1 MVSSQ
6 NFSVTP
12 LHHILQRLMRLCRP
26 LCLAIPLWAASTGL
40 VSAESWKVNLQ
51 DADIKAFINEVATI
65 TDQNFVLDPR
75 INGNVTVI
83 SNKALSRDEIYQL
96 FLSVM
101 QVNGIAAIDS
111 GTTIKLVPDNV
122 AKQSG
127 VAVDLQGNSVGE
139 ALATRVIYLTNTQAA
154 EVLGVIRPLMPQSA
168 HAAAVPGVNALVLSD
183 RADSLNQLTALIRDL
198 DSNVNDSLQVI
209 PLRHVDAE
217 RMMELISALVASA
230 GSGQAQGGNNQ
241 LKVIADTSS
250 DRLLVKG
257 SPEMIAKVQ
266 EMVNQLDTT
275 PTRRLSGLRV
285 FRLKYASAGHIA
297 EMLRG
302 LLASQ
307 SINSSGATSTLE
319 SASLNG
325 ASGTVSTLN
334 SGANASVGNGASNNT
349 SGNSGAAAL
358 STSSSGGTSTGIGG
372 RPFSIIA
379 DETQNAVIVNAAP
392 ELMFEIEDAVNQ
404 LDSRRAQV
412 LIQAA
417 IVEVSGDDATQLGV
431 QWALGN
437 ANSGYG
443 VVNFNN
449 VGASAVSLAAA
460 ALSGGAGISAA
471 AGSIAGALIG
481 IGDSKKDSQG
491 NTQFYGAILQALDS
505 STSANLLSMPSILTL
520 DNEKA
525 SILVGQNVPFVTGS
539 YTTGSDSST
548 NPFQTID
555 RQDIGINLNVIPH
568 IGDNGTVRLEV
579 SQEVSSVVPGSAG
592 NASGLITNK
601 SLINTTILADDQ
613 QTIALGGL
621 MRDNTTTRQ
630 QKVPGLGNMPLFGR
644 LFRSDN
650 DSNQKSN
657 LIIFLQPT
665 ILRDGGA
672 VASVTERKYNQ
683 MRVLQLVIDKNG
695 TIKQL
700 PLSGTEGWNG
710 NINADYELMPLNPL
724 VPKRDQTPK
733 TTSQGFTKVD
743 SPSSSGITTYPLK
756 R

>member
-1 MVSSQ
+1 MVSFH

-12 LHHILQRLMRLCRP
+12 LYHVLQRLMRLCRP
-26 LCLAIPLWAASTGL
+26 LCLAVPLWAASTGL
-40 VSAESWKVNLQ
+40 ASAESWKVNLQ

-127 VAVDLQGNSVGE
+127 VAVDLRGDSVGE

-183 RADSLNQLTALIRDL
+183 RADSLNQLTSLIRDL

-257 SPEMIAKVQ
+257 SPEMIAKVK

-297 EMLRG
+297 DMLRG
-302 LLASQ
+302 LLANQ
-307 SINSSGATSTLE
+307 SINSAGATSSLE
-319 SASLNG
+319 SASLNDSSSTG
-325 ASGTVSTLN
+325 ATLTN
-334 SGANASVGNGASNNT
+334 ESSANTTNNAPTSATSGAN
-349 SGNSGAAAL
+349 
-358 STSSSGGTSTGIGG
+358 SSSTGTGVGG

-449 VGASAVSLAAA
+449 VGASATALAAA
-460 ALSGGAGISAA
+460 ALGGGAASISAA

-481 IGDSKKDSQG
+481 IGDSSKDSQG

-539 YTTGSDSST
+539 FTTSGNDSS

-579 SQEVSSVVPGSAG
+579 SQEVSSVVPGSTG

-621 MRDNTTTRQ
+621 MRENSTTRQ
-630 QKVPGLGNMPLFGR
+630 QKVPGLGNVPVIGR

-650 DSNQKSN
+650 DTTQKSN

-665 ILRDGGA
+665 ILRDGRA
-672 VASVTERKYNQ
+672 VASVTERKFNQ

-710 NINADYELMPLNPL
+710 DVSADYELMPLNPL

-733 TTSQGFTKVD
+733 SQSQGFTKVD
-743 SPSSSGITTYPLK
+743 SPNNGMTTYPLN

>member
-1 MVSSQ
+1 MVSFY

-26 LCLAIPLWAASTGL
+26 LCLAVPLWAASTGL
-40 VSAESWKVNLQ
+40 ASAESWKVNLQ

-111 GTTIKLVPDNV
+111 GTTVKLVPDNV

-127 VAVDLQGNSVGE
+127 VAVDLRGDSVGE
-139 ALATRVIYLTNTQAA
+139 SLATRVIYLTNTQAA

-198 DSNVNDSLQVI
+198 DSNVNDSLRVI
-209 PLRHVDAE
+209 TLRHVDAE

-285 FRLKYASAGHIA
+285 FRLKYASANHIA

-302 LLASQ
+302 LLANQ
-307 SINSSGATSTLE
+307 SINSSGATSSLE
-319 SASLNG
+319 SASLDDAGNG
-325 ASGTVSTLN
+325 GSASTTETNGINAGSATSAISGSGS
-334 SGANASVGNGASNNT
+334 SGAN
-349 SGNSGAAAL
+349 
-358 STSSSGGTSTGIGG
+358 TGIGG

-460 ALSGGAGISAA
+460 ALSGGANISAA
-471 AGSIAGALIG
+471 AGSIAGALVG
-481 IGDSKKDSQG
+481 IGDSRKDSEG
-491 NTQFYGAILQALDS
+491 NTEFYGAILQALDS

-592 NASGLITNK
+592 NASGLVTNK

-630 QKVPGLGNMPLFGR
+630 QKVPGLGSVPVIGR

-650 DSNQKSN
+650 DSTQKSN

-672 VASVTERKYNQ
+672 VASVTERKFNQ

-710 NINADYELMPLNPL
+710 DVSADYELMPLNPL
-724 VPKRDQTPK
+724 VPKRDQTPNAAP
-733 TTSQGFTKVD
+733 QGFTKVD
-743 SPSSSGITTYPLK
+743 SPNDGITTYPLK

>member
-1 MVSSQ
+1 MTMASLHQ
-6 NFSVTP
+6 FTLTP
-12 LHHILQRLMRLCRP
+12 LRQSLQRLLHLCRP
-26 LCLAIPLWAASTGL
+26 LCLALPLWAAACGFAH
-40 VSAESWKVNLQ
+40 AESWKVNLQ

-83 SNKALSRDEIYQL
+83 SNRALSRDEIYQL

-101 QVNGIAAIDS
+101 QVNGIAAIES

-127 VAVDLQGNSVGE
+127 IEVDLRGDSVGE
-139 ALATRVIYLTNTQAA
+139 SLATRVIYLTNTQAA

-198 DSNVNDSLQVI
+198 DSNVNDSLRVI

-217 RMMELISALVASA
+217 RMMDLISSLVGSA
-230 GSGQAQGGNNQ
+230 GGASGAGSDQ

-297 EMLRG
+297 QMLRG
-302 LLASQ
+302 LLANQ
-307 SINSSGATSTLE
+307 SINSTGASSTLE
-319 SASLNG
+319 SASLTG
-325 ASGTVSTLN
+325 DSGTGATTATLN
-334 SGANASVGNGASNNT
+334 TTANDVSNT
-349 SGNSGAAAL
+349 SAPAA
-358 STSSSGGTSTGIGG
+358 TNGGGSTGPSG

-392 ELMFEIEDAVNQ
+392 ELMFEIEEAVAQ

-449 VGASAVSLAAA
+449 VGASAASLAAA
-460 ALSGGAGISAA
+460 ALTGGGANLSAA

-481 IGDSKKDSQG
+481 IGDSRKDSQG
-491 NTQFYGAILQALDS
+491 NTEFYGAILQALDS

-539 YTTGSDSST
+539 FTTSGNDSN

-579 SQEVSSVVPGSAG
+579 SQEVSSVVPGSTG

-630 QKVPGLGNMPLFGR
+630 QKVPGLGNVPVLGR

-650 DSNQKSN
+650 DSTQKSN

-672 VASVTERKYNQ
+672 VASVTERKFNQ

-700 PLSGTEGWNG
+700 PLSGTEGWDG
-710 NINADYELMPLNPL
+710 KVDSDYELMPLNPL

-733 TTSQGFTKVD
+733 SAPAPQGFTRVD
-743 SPSSSGITTYPLK
+743 APSTGVTTYPLNP
-756 R
+756 

>member
-1 MVSSQ
+1 MVSLHK
-6 NFSVTP
+6 FSVTT
-12 LHHILQRLMRLCRP
+12 LRLSLQRIMRVCRP
-26 LCLAIPLWAASTGL
+26 LYLALPLWAASCGL
-40 VSAESWKVNLQ
+40 ASAESWKVNLQ

-83 SNKALSRDEIYQL
+83 SNRALSRDEIYQL

-127 VAVDLQGNSVGE
+127 VAVDLRGNTVGE

-183 RADSLNQLTALIRDL
+183 RAESLNQLTALIRDL
-198 DSNVNDSLQVI
+198 DSNVNDSLRVI

-217 RMMELISALVASA
+217 RMMDLISALVSSA
-230 GSGQAQGGNNQ
+230 GGAQAQGSNQ
-241 LKVIADTSS
+241 LKVIADASS

-285 FRLKYASAGHIA
+285 FRLKYASANHIA

-302 LLASQ
+302 LLANQ
-307 SINSSGATSTLE
+307 SINSAGATSTLE
-319 SASLNG
+319 SASLTDASTAG
-325 ASGTVSTLN
+325 AALN
-334 SGANASVGNGASNNT
+334 SSATDALTSNNPIT
-349 SGNSGAAAL
+349 ASPA
-358 STSSSGGTSTGIGG
+358 SSGGAGVGIGG

-404 LDSRRAQV
+404 LDNRRAQV

-443 VVNFNN
+443 VVNFTN
-449 VGASAVSLAAA
+449 VGASAVTIAGA
-460 ALSGGAGISAA
+460 ALAGGGAGISAA
-471 AGSIAGALIG
+471 ASSIVGALIG
-481 IGDSKKDSQG
+481 IGDSSKDSNG
-491 NTQFYGAILQALDS
+491 NAQFYGAILQALDS

-539 YTTGSDSST
+539 FTTSGNNSN
-548 NPFQTID
+548 NPFQTIE

-579 SQEVSSVVPGSAG
+579 SQEVSSVVPGSIG
-592 NASGLITNK
+592 NSSGLITNK

-621 MRDNTTTRQ
+621 MRDNTTTNQ
-630 QKVPGLGNMPLFGR
+630 QKIPGLGNVPIIGR

-650 DSNQKSN
+650 DNTQKSN

-672 VASVTERKYNQ
+672 VASVTERKFNQ

-700 PLSGTEGWNG
+700 PLSGTEGWDG
-710 NINADYELMPLNPL
+710 NVSADYELMPLNPL
-724 VPKRDQTPK
+724 IPKRDQTSKPA
-733 TTSQGFTKVD
+733 TQGFTRVD
-743 SPSSSGITTYPLK
+743 TPNSGITTYPLN

>member
-1 MVSSQ
+1 MVSLQ

-127 VAVDLQGNSVGE
+127 VAVDLRGDSVGE
-139 ALATRVIYLTNTQAA
+139 TLATRVIYLTNTQAA

-183 RADSLNQLTALIRDL
+183 RADSLNQLTSLIRDL

-230 GSGQAQGGNNQ
+230 GSAQAQGGNNQ

-257 SPEMIAKVQ
+257 SPEMIAKVK

-319 SASLNG
+319 SASLNDA
-325 ASGTVSTLN
+325 ASTGSSLN
-334 SGANASVGNGASNNT
+334 SGGASAIANSATNNT
-349 SGNSGAAAL
+349 TGNTGAAL
-358 STSSSGGTSTGIGG
+358 SASSSGGAGTGIGG

-481 IGDSKKDSQG
+481 IGDSKKDSKG

-568 IGDNGTVRLEV
+568 IGENGTVRLEV

-630 QKVPGLGNMPLFGR
+630 QKVPGLGNVPLFGR

-650 DSNQKSN
+650 DTTQKSN

-710 NINADYELMPLNPL
+710 NVSADYELMPLNPL

-733 TTSQGFTKVD
+733 TSSQGFTKVD

>member
-1 MVSSQ
+1 MTSLRLS
-6 NFSVTP
+6 
-12 LHHILQRLMRLCRP
+12 IQRLLRLCRP
-26 LCLAIPLWAASTGL
+26 LYLALPLWAASCGL
-40 VSAESWKVNLQ
+40 ASAESWKVNLQ

-83 SNKALSRDEIYQL
+83 SNRALSRDEIYQL

-111 GTTIKLVPDNV
+111 GTTVKLVPDNV

-127 VAVDLQGNSVGE
+127 VAVDLRGDSVGE
-139 ALATRVIYLTNTQAA
+139 SLATRVIYLTNTQAA
-154 EVLGVIRPLMPQSA
+154 EILGVIRPLMPQSA

-209 PLRHVDAE
+209 PLRHVDSE
-217 RMMELISALVASA
+217 RMMDLISALVST
-230 GSGQAQGGNNQ
+230 GGGQAAGGDQ
-241 LKVIADTSS
+241 LKVIADSAS

-275 PTRRLSGLRV
+275 PSRRLSGLRV
-285 FRLKYASAGHIA
+285 FRLKYASAAHIA
-297 EMLRG
+297 DMLRG
-302 LLASQ
+302 LLANQ
-307 SINSSGATSTLE
+307 SLNSSGATSTLE
-319 SASLNG
+319 SASLTGASSTGATLNG
-325 ASGTVSTLN
+325 AANELINTAANNASTPSTTSGTTG
-334 SGANASVGNGASNNT
+334 GAND
-349 SGNSGAAAL
+349 
-358 STSSSGGTSTGIGG
+358 STTG

-392 ELMFEIEDAVNQ
+392 ELMFEIEEAVNQ
-404 LDSRRAQV
+404 LDNRRAQV

-437 ANSGYG
+437 ANSGLG

-449 VGASAVSLAAA
+449 VGASATSLAAA
-460 ALSGGAGISAA
+460 ALAGGGAAGAAGLSAA
-471 AGSIAGALIG
+471 ANSIVGALIG
-481 IGDSKKDSQG
+481 IGDSRKDSQG
-491 NTQFYGAILQALDS
+491 NTEFYGAILQALDS

-539 YTTGSDSST
+539 FTTSGNDSN
-548 NPFQTID
+548 NPFQTIE

-568 IGDNGTVRLEV
+568 IGENGTVRLEV
-579 SQEVSSVVPGSAG
+579 SQEVSSVVPGSVG
-592 NASGLITNK
+592 NSSGIITNK

-621 MRDNTTTRQ
+621 MRDNSTTRQ
-630 QKVPGLGNMPLFGR
+630 QKVPGLGNVPVIGR

-650 DSNQKSN
+650 DSTQKSN

-672 VASVTERKYNQ
+672 VASVTERKFNQ

-700 PLSGTEGWNG
+700 PLSGTKGWNG
-710 NINADYELMPLNPL
+710 DVSKDFELMPLNPL
-724 VPKRDQTPK
+724 IPKRDQTPK
-733 TTSQGFTKVD
+733 QVTPPSGFTRVD
-743 SPSSSGITTYPLK
+743 SPNAGITTYPISQ
-756 R
+756 

>member
-1 MVSSQ
+1 M
-6 NFSVTP
+6 TP
-12 LHHILQRLMRLCRP
+12 LRLSIHHLLRFCRP
-26 LCLAIPLWAASTGL
+26 LYLALPLWAASCGL
-40 VSAESWKVNLQ
+40 ASAESWKVNLQ

-83 SNKALSRDEIYQL
+83 SNRALSRDEIYQL

-111 GTTIKLVPDNV
+111 GTTTKLVPDNV

-127 VAVDLQGNSVGE
+127 VAVDLRGASVGE
-139 ALATRVIYLTNTQAA
+139 SLATRVIYLTNTQAA
-154 EVLGVIRPLMPQSA
+154 EILGVIRPLMPQSA
-168 HAAAVPGVNALVLSD
+168 HAAAVPSVNALVLSD
-183 RADSLNQLTALIRDL
+183 RADSLNQLTELIRDL
-198 DSNVNDSLQVI
+198 DNNTNDTLRVI
-209 PLRHVDAE
+209 PLRHVDSE
-217 RMMELISALVASA
+217 RMMDLISTLVSRGGGQTA
-230 GSGQAQGGNNQ
+230 GGDQ
-241 LKVIADTSS
+241 LKVIADAAS

-266 EMVNQLDTT
+266 EMVNQLDTV

-285 FRLKYASAGHIA
+285 FRLKYASATHIA

-302 LLASQ
+302 LLANQ
-307 SINSSGATSTLE
+307 SINSSGAKSTLE
-319 SASLNG
+319 SASLTDASSTG
-325 ASGTVSTLN
+325 AAIN
-334 SGANASVGNGASNNT
+334 SNAGEL
-349 SGNSGAAAL
+349 SGNSATTTSATNSAGSAV
-358 STSSSGGTSTGIGG
+358 STTG

-392 ELMFEIEDAVNQ
+392 ELMFEIEEAVNQ
-404 LDSRRAQV
+404 LDNRRAQV

-437 ANSGYG
+437 ANSGLG

-449 VGASAVSLAAA
+449 VGASATSLAAA
-460 ALSGGAGISAA
+460 ALAGGSTVGLSAA
-471 AGSIAGALIG
+471 ANSIVGALIG
-481 IGDSKKDSQG
+481 IGDSRKDSQG
-491 NTQFYGAILQALDS
+491 NTEFYGAILQALDS

-539 YTTGSDSST
+539 FTTSGNDSN
-548 NPFQTID
+548 NPFQTIE

-568 IGDNGTVRLEV
+568 IGENGTVRLEV
-579 SQEVSSVVPGSAG
+579 SQEVSSLVPGSVG
-592 NASGLITNK
+592 NSSGIITNK

-621 MRDNTTTRQ
+621 MRDNSTTTQ
-630 QKVPGLGNMPLFGR
+630 QKVPGLGNVPVIGR

-650 DSNQKSN
+650 DSTQKSN

-672 VASVTERKYNQ
+672 VASVTERKFNQ

-700 PLSGTEGWNG
+700 PLSGAEGWDG
-710 NINADYELMPLNPL
+710 DVSQDYELMPLNPL
-724 VPKRDQTPK
+724 IPKRDQTPRAL
-733 TTSQGFTKVD
+733 TSPQGFTRVD
-743 SPSSSGITTYPLK
+743 APNAGMTTYPLN

>member
-1 MVSSQ
+1 MVSFH

-12 LHHILQRLMRLCRP
+12 LYHVLQRLMRLCRP

-40 VSAESWKVNLQ
+40 ASAESWKVNLQ

-127 VAVDLQGNSVGE
+127 VAVDLRGDSVGE

-183 RADSLNQLTALIRDL
+183 RADSLNQLTSLIRDL

-257 SPEMIAKVQ
+257 SPEMIAKVK

-297 EMLRG
+297 DMLRG
-302 LLASQ
+302 LLANQ
-307 SINSSGATSTLE
+307 SINSAGATSSLE
-319 SASLNG
+319 SASLNDSSSTG
-325 ASGTVSTLN
+325 ATLTNESSTN
-334 SGANASVGNGASNNT
+334 TTNNATTSATSGAN
-349 SGNSGAAAL
+349 
-358 STSSSGGTSTGIGG
+358 SSSTGTGVGG

-449 VGASAVSLAAA
+449 VGASATALAAA
-460 ALSGGAGISAA
+460 ALGGGAASISAA

-481 IGDSKKDSQG
+481 IGDSSKDSQG

-539 YTTGSDSST
+539 FTTSGNDSS

-579 SQEVSSVVPGSAG
+579 SQEVSSVVPGSTG

-621 MRDNTTTRQ
+621 MRENSTTRQ
-630 QKVPGLGNMPLFGR
+630 QKVPGLGNVPVIGR

-650 DSNQKSN
+650 DTTQKSN

-665 ILRDGGA
+665 ILRDGRA
-672 VASVTERKYNQ
+672 VASVTERKFNQ

-710 NINADYELMPLNPL
+710 DVSADYELMPLNPL

-733 TTSQGFTKVD
+733 SQSQGFTKVD
-743 SPSSSGITTYPLK
+743 SPNNGMTTYPLN

>member
-1 MVSSQ
+1 MVSSR

-12 LHHILQRLMRLCRP
+12 LHHVLQRLMRLCRP
-26 LCLAIPLWAASTGL
+26 LCIAVPLWAAGTGL
-40 VSAESWKVNLQ
+40 ASAESWKVNLQ

-101 QVNGIAAIDS
+101 QVNGVAAIDS

-127 VAVDLQGNSVGE
+127 VAVDLRGNSVGE
-139 ALATRVIYLTNTQAA
+139 TLATRVIYLTNTQAA

-198 DSNVNDSLQVI
+198 DSNVNDSLHVI

-217 RMMELISALVASA
+217 RMMDLISSLVMTT
-230 GSGQAQGGNNQ
+230 GGGQAQGSSNQ
-241 LKVIADTSS
+241 LKVIADASS

-275 PTRRLSGLRV
+275 PSRRLSGLRV
-285 FRLKYASAGHIA
+285 FRLKYASASHIA

-302 LLASQ
+302 LLANQ
-307 SINSSGATSTLE
+307 SINSAGAASSLE
-319 SASLNG
+319 SASLNDTPSTG
-325 ASGTVSTLN
+325 AALTGET
-334 SGANASVGNGASNNT
+334 GGINT
-349 SGNSGAAAL
+349 SAANSIAA
-358 STSSSGGTSTGIGG
+358 SPSSSGGSGSDVGG

-404 LDSRRAQV
+404 LDNRRAQV

-449 VGASAVSLAAA
+449 VGASAASLAAA
-460 ALSGGAGISAA
+460 ALSGGGSAGISAA

-481 IGDSKKDSQG
+481 IGDSSKDSRG

-539 YTTGSDSST
+539 FTTSGNNSN

-579 SQEVSSVVPGSAG
+579 SQEVSSVVPGSTG

-630 QKVPGLGNMPLFGR
+630 QKVPGLGNVPVIGR

-650 DSNQKSN
+650 DSTQKSN

-672 VASVTERKYNQ
+672 VASVTERKFNQ

-710 NINADYELMPLNPL
+710 DVSADYELMPLNPL
-724 VPKRDQTPK
+724 VPKRDQTPRAAP
-733 TTSQGFTKVD
+733 QGFTKVD
-743 SPSSSGITTYPLK
+743 APSTGITTYPLN

>member
-1 MVSSQ
+1 MNMVSSR

-12 LHHILQRLMRLCRP
+12 LHHVLQRLMRLCRP
-26 LCLAIPLWAASTGL
+26 LCIAVPLWAAGTGL
-40 VSAESWKVNLQ
+40 ASAESWKVNLQ

-101 QVNGIAAIDS
+101 QVNGVAAIDS

-127 VAVDLQGNSVGE
+127 VAVDLRGNSVGE
-139 ALATRVIYLTNTQAA
+139 TLATRVIYLTNTQAA

-198 DSNVNDSLQVI
+198 DSDVNDSLHVI

-217 RMMELISALVASA
+217 RMMDLISSLVMTT
-230 GSGQAQGGNNQ
+230 GGGQAQGSSNQ
-241 LKVIADTSS
+241 LKVIADASS

-275 PTRRLSGLRV
+275 PSRRLSGLRV
-285 FRLKYASAGHIA
+285 FRLKYASASHIA

-302 LLASQ
+302 LLANQ
-307 SINSSGATSTLE
+307 SINSAGVASSLE
-319 SASLNG
+319 SASLNDTPSTG
-325 ASGTVSTLN
+325 AALTGET
-334 SGANASVGNGASNNT
+334 GGINT
-349 SGNSGAAAL
+349 SAASSIAA
-358 STSSSGGTSTGIGG
+358 SPSSSGGSGSDVGG

-404 LDSRRAQV
+404 LDNRRAQV

-449 VGASAVSLAAA
+449 VGASAASLAAA
-460 ALSGGAGISAA
+460 ALSGGGSASISAA

-481 IGDSKKDSQG
+481 IGDSSKDSRG

-539 YTTGSDSST
+539 FTTSGNNSN

-579 SQEVSSVVPGSAG
+579 SQEVSSVVPGSTG

-630 QKVPGLGNMPLFGR
+630 QKVPGLGNVPVIGR

-650 DSNQKSN
+650 DSTQKSN

-672 VASVTERKYNQ
+672 VASVTERKFNQ

-710 NINADYELMPLNPL
+710 DVSADYELMPLNPL
-724 VPKRDQTPK
+724 VPKRDQTPRAAP
-733 TTSQGFTKVD
+733 QGFTKVD
-743 SPSSSGITTYPLK
+743 APSTGITTYPLN

>member
-1 MVSSQ
+1 MVSSHK
-6 NFSVTP
+6 FSVTP
-12 LHHILQRLMRLCRP
+12 LQRLMRMCRP

-40 VSAESWKVNLQ
+40 ASAESWKVNLQ

-65 TDQNFVLDPR
+65 TNQNFVLDPR

-111 GTTIKLVPDNV
+111 GTTVKLVPDNV

-127 VAVDLQGNSVGE
+127 VAVDLRGDSVGE
-139 ALATRVIYLTNTQAA
+139 SLATRVIYLTNTQAA

-198 DSNVNDSLQVI
+198 DSNVNDSLRVI
-209 PLRHVDAE
+209 PLRHVDSE
-217 RMMELISALVASA
+217 RMMELISALVSSA
-230 GSGQAQGGNNQ
+230 GSGQAQGGSNQ
-241 LKVIADTSS
+241 LKVIADSAS

-275 PTRRLSGLRV
+275 PSRRLSGLRV
-285 FRLKYASAGHIA
+285 FRLKYASASHIA

-302 LLASQ
+302 LLANQ
-307 SINSSGATSTLE
+307 SINSAGATSTLE
-319 SASLNG
+319 SASLNEASSAG
-325 ASGTVSTLN
+325 AGLSSAANDSSTNSTAASTL
-334 SGANASVGNGASNNT
+334 SSAGAGAGSASAN
-349 SGNSGAAAL
+349 
-358 STSSSGGTSTGIGG
+358 G

-379 DETQNAVIVNAAP
+379 DETQNAVIVNADP

-449 VGASAVSLAAA
+449 VGASATSLAAA
-460 ALSGGAGISAA
+460 ALAGGSSISAA
-471 AGSIAGALIG
+471 AGSIAGALVG
-481 IGDSKKDSQG
+481 IGDSSKDSQG

-505 STSANLLSMPSILTL
+505 TTSANLLSMPSILTL

-539 YTTGSDSST
+539 YTTSGNSST

-579 SQEVSSVVPGSAG
+579 SQEVSSVVPGSTG

-630 QKVPGLGNMPLFGR
+630 QKVPGLGNVPVIGR

-650 DSNQKSN
+650 DSTQKSN

-710 NINADYELMPLNPL
+710 DVSADYELMPLNPL
-724 VPKRDQTPK
+724 VPKRDQTP
-733 TTSQGFTKVD
+733 TAAPQGFTKVD
-743 SPSSSGITTYPLK
+743 SPSSGITTYPLK

>member
-1 MVSSQ
+1 MNMVSSR

-12 LHHILQRLMRLCRP
+12 LHHVLQRLMRLCRP
-26 LCLAIPLWAASTGL
+26 LCIAVPLWAAGTGL
-40 VSAESWKVNLQ
+40 ASAESWKVNLQ

-101 QVNGIAAIDS
+101 QVNGVAAIDS

-127 VAVDLQGNSVGE
+127 VAVDLRGNSVGE
-139 ALATRVIYLTNTQAA
+139 TLATRVIYLTNTQAA

-198 DSNVNDSLQVI
+198 DSNVNDSLHVI

-217 RMMELISALVASA
+217 RMMDLISSLVMTT
-230 GSGQAQGGNNQ
+230 GGGQAQGSSNQ
-241 LKVIADTSS
+241 LKVIADASS

-275 PTRRLSGLRV
+275 PSRRLSGLRV
-285 FRLKYASAGHIA
+285 FRLKYASASHIA

-302 LLASQ
+302 LLANQ
-307 SINSSGATSTLE
+307 SINSAGATSSLE
-319 SASLNG
+319 SASLNDTPSTG
-325 ASGTVSTLN
+325 AALTGET
-334 SGANASVGNGASNNT
+334 GGINT
-349 SGNSGAAAL
+349 SAASSIAA
-358 STSSSGGTSTGIGG
+358 SPSSSGGSGSDVGG

-404 LDSRRAQV
+404 LDNRRAQV

-449 VGASAVSLAAA
+449 VGASAASLAAA
-460 ALSGGAGISAA
+460 ALSGGGAASISAA

-481 IGDSKKDSQG
+481 IGDSSKDSRG

-539 YTTGSDSST
+539 
-548 NPFQTID
+548 F
-555 RQDIGINLNVIPH
+555 
-568 IGDNGTVRLEV
+568 
-579 SQEVSSVVPGSAG
+579 
-592 NASGLITNK
+592 
-601 SLINTTILADDQ
+601 
-613 QTIALGGL
+613 
-621 MRDNTTTRQ
+621 
-630 QKVPGLGNMPLFGR
+630 
-644 LFRSDN
+644 
-650 DSNQKSN
+650 
-657 LIIFLQPT
+657 
-665 ILRDGGA
+665 
-672 VASVTERKYNQ
+672 
-683 MRVLQLVIDKNG
+683 
-695 TIKQL
+695 
-700 PLSGTEGWNG
+700 
-710 NINADYELMPLNPL
+710 
-724 VPKRDQTPK
+724 
-733 TTSQGFTKVD
+733 TTSGNN
-743 SPSSSGITTYPLK
+743 SNNPSRPSIAKTLVLI
-756 R
+756 

>member
-1 MVSSQ
+1 
-6 NFSVTP
+6 
-12 LHHILQRLMRLCRP
+12 
-26 LCLAIPLWAASTGL
+26 
-40 VSAESWKVNLQ
+40 KVNLQ

-101 QVNGIAAIDS
+101 QVNGVAAIDS

-127 VAVDLQGNSVGE
+127 VAVDLRGNSVGE
-139 ALATRVIYLTNTQAA
+139 TLATRVIYLTNTQAA

-198 DSNVNDSLQVI
+198 DSNVNDSLHVI

-217 RMMELISALVASA
+217 RMMDLISSLVMTT
-230 GSGQAQGGNNQ
+230 GGGQAQGSSNQ
-241 LKVIADTSS
+241 LKVIADASS

-275 PTRRLSGLRV
+275 PSRRLSGLRV
-285 FRLKYASAGHIA
+285 FRLKYASASHIA

-302 LLASQ
+302 LLANQ
-307 SINSSGATSTLE
+307 SINSAGATSSLE
-319 SASLNG
+319 SASLNDTPSTG
-325 ASGTVSTLN
+325 AALTGET
-334 SGANASVGNGASNNT
+334 GGINT
-349 SGNSGAAAL
+349 SAASSIAA
-358 STSSSGGTSTGIGG
+358 SPSSSGGSGSDVGG

-404 LDSRRAQV
+404 LDNRRAQV

-449 VGASAVSLAAA
+449 VGASAASLAAA
-460 ALSGGAGISAA
+460 ALSGGGSASISAA

-481 IGDSKKDSQG
+481 IGDSSKDSRG

-539 YTTGSDSST
+539 FTTSGNNSN

-579 SQEVSSVVPGSAG
+579 SQEVSSVVPGSTG

-630 QKVPGLGNMPLFGR
+630 QKVPGLGNVPVIGR

-650 DSNQKSN
+650 DSTQKSN

-672 VASVTERKYNQ
+672 VASVTERKFNQ

-710 NINADYELMPLNPL
+710 DVSADYELMPLNPL
-724 VPKRDQTPK
+724 VPKRDQTPRAAP
-733 TTSQGFTKVD
+733 QGFTKVD
-743 SPSSSGITTYPLK
+743 APSTGITTYPLN

>member
-1 MVSSQ
+1 MVSFY

-26 LCLAIPLWAASTGL
+26 FCLAVPLWAASTGL
-40 VSAESWKVNLQ
+40 ASAESWKVNLQ

-111 GTTIKLVPDNV
+111 GTTVKLVPDNV

-127 VAVDLQGNSVGE
+127 VAVDLRGDSVGE
-139 ALATRVIYLTNTQAA
+139 SLATRVIYLTNTQAA

-198 DSNVNDSLQVI
+198 DSNVNDSLRVI
-209 PLRHVDAE
+209 TLRHVDAE

-285 FRLKYASAGHIA
+285 FRLKYASANHIA

-302 LLASQ
+302 LLANQ
-307 SINSSGATSTLE
+307 SINSSGATSSLE
-319 SASLNG
+319 SASLDDAGNG
-325 ASGTVSTLN
+325 GSASTTETNGINAGSATSAISGSGS
-334 SGANASVGNGASNNT
+334 SGAN
-349 SGNSGAAAL
+349 
-358 STSSSGGTSTGIGG
+358 TGIGG

-460 ALSGGAGISAA
+460 ALSGGANISAA
-471 AGSIAGALIG
+471 AGSIAGALVG
-481 IGDSKKDSQG
+481 IGDSRKDSEG
-491 NTQFYGAILQALDS
+491 NTEFYGAILQALDS

-592 NASGLITNK
+592 NASGLVTNK

-630 QKVPGLGNMPLFGR
+630 QKVPGLGSVPVIGR

-650 DSNQKSN
+650 DSTQKSN

-672 VASVTERKYNQ
+672 VASVTERKFNQ

-710 NINADYELMPLNPL
+710 DVSADYELMPLNPL
-724 VPKRDQTPK
+724 VPKRDQTPNAAP
-733 TTSQGFTKVD
+733 QGFTKVD
-743 SPSSSGITTYPLK
+743 SPNDGITTYPLK

>member
-1 MVSSQ
+1 MVSVHK
-6 NFSVTP
+6 FSTTP
-12 LHHILQRLMRLCRP
+12 LQRLMRLCRP
-26 LCLAIPLWAASTGL
+26 LCLAVPLWAASMGL
-40 VSAESWKVNLQ
+40 ASAESWKVNLQ

-101 QVNGIAAIDS
+101 QVNGIAAIES

-127 VAVDLQGNSVGE
+127 VAVDLRGNSVGE
-139 ALATRVIYLTNTQAA
+139 SLATRVIYLTNTQAA

-285 FRLKYASAGHIA
+285 FRLKYASASHIA
-297 EMLRG
+297 DMLRG
-302 LLASQ
+302 LLANQ
-307 SINSSGATSTLE
+307 SINSAGATSTLE
-319 SASLNG
+319 SASLNDASSTG
-325 ASGTVSTLN
+325 AAINSAASESIGNSST
-334 SGANASVGNGASNNT
+334 SVVPASNT
-349 SGNSGAAAL
+349 GGA
-358 STSSSGGTSTGIGG
+358 GRGVGG

-449 VGASAVSLAAA
+449 VGASATTLAAA
-460 ALSGGAGISAA
+460 VLAGTSTAGISAA
-471 AGSIAGALIG
+471 ASSIAGALIG
-481 IGDSKKDSQG
+481 IGDSRKDSQG
-491 NTQFYGAILQALDS
+491 NTEFYGAILQALDS

-539 YTTGSDSST
+539 FTTSGNDSS

-579 SQEVSSVVPGSAG
+579 SQEVSSVVPGSTG

-621 MRDNTTTRQ
+621 MRDNSTTSQ
-630 QKVPGLGNMPLFGR
+630 QKVPGLGNMPFIGR

-650 DSNQKSN
+650 DNTQKSN

-672 VASVTERKYNQ
+672 VASVTERKFNQ

-700 PLSGTEGWNG
+700 PLSGTEGWDG
-710 NINADYELMPLNPL
+710 NVDADYELMPLNPL
-724 VPKRDQTPK
+724 IPKRDQTAK
-733 TTSQGFTKVD
+733 STSQGFTKVD
-743 SPSSSGITTYPLK
+743 SPNSGITTYPLN

>member
-1 MVSSQ
+1 MVSLQ

-65 TDQNFVLDPR
+65 TNQNFVLDPR

-127 VAVDLQGNSVGE
+127 VAVDLRGDSVGE
-139 ALATRVIYLTNTQAA
+139 TLATRVIYLTNTQAA

-183 RADSLNQLTALIRDL
+183 RADSLNQLTSLIRDL

-230 GSGQAQGGNNQ
+230 GSAQAQGGNNQ

-257 SPEMIAKVQ
+257 SPEMIAKVK

-319 SASLNG
+319 SASLNDA
-325 ASGTVSTLN
+325 ASTGSSLN
-334 SGANASVGNGASNNT
+334 SGGANAIANSATNNT
-349 SGNSGAAAL
+349 TGNTGAAL
-358 STSSSGGTSTGIGG
+358 SASSSGGAGTGIGG

-481 IGDSKKDSQG
+481 IGDSKKDSKG

-568 IGDNGTVRLEV
+568 IGENGTVRLEV

-630 QKVPGLGNMPLFGR
+630 QKVPGLGNVPLFGR

-650 DSNQKSN
+650 DTTQKSN

-710 NINADYELMPLNPL
+710 NVSADYELMPLNPL

-733 TTSQGFTKVD
+733 TSSQGFTKVD

>member
-1 MVSSQ
+1 MNMVSSR

-12 LHHILQRLMRLCRP
+12 LHHVLQRLMRLCRP
-26 LCLAIPLWAASTGL
+26 LCIAVPLWAAGTGL
-40 VSAESWKVNLQ
+40 ASAESWKVNLQ

-101 QVNGIAAIDS
+101 QVNGVAAIDS

-127 VAVDLQGNSVGE
+127 VAVDLRGNSVGE
-139 ALATRVIYLTNTQAA
+139 TLATRVIYLTNTQAA

-198 DSNVNDSLQVI
+198 DSNVNDSLHVI

-217 RMMELISALVASA
+217 RMMDLISSLVMTT
-230 GSGQAQGGNNQ
+230 GGGQAQGSSNQ
-241 LKVIADTSS
+241 LKVIADASS

-275 PTRRLSGLRV
+275 PSRRLSGLRV
-285 FRLKYASAGHIA
+285 FRLKYASASHIA

-302 LLASQ
+302 LLANQ
-307 SINSSGATSTLE
+307 SINSAGAASSLE
-319 SASLNG
+319 SASLNDTP
-325 ASGTVSTLN
+325 STVAALT
-334 SGANASVGNGASNNT
+334 GETGGINT
-349 SGNSGAAAL
+349 SAASSIAA
-358 STSSSGGTSTGIGG
+358 SPSSSGGSGSDVGG

-404 LDSRRAQV
+404 LDNRRAQV

-449 VGASAVSLAAA
+449 VGASAASLAAA
-460 ALSGGAGISAA
+460 ALSGGGAASISAA

-481 IGDSKKDSQG
+481 IGDSSKDSRG

-539 YTTGSDSST
+539 FTTSGNNSN

-579 SQEVSSVVPGSAG
+579 SQEVSSVVPGSTG

-630 QKVPGLGNMPLFGR
+630 QKVPGLGNVPVIGR

-650 DSNQKSN
+650 DSTQKSN

-672 VASVTERKYNQ
+672 VASVTERKFNQ

-710 NINADYELMPLNPL
+710 DVSADYELMPLNPL
-724 VPKRDQTPK
+724 VPKRDQTPRAAP
-733 TTSQGFTKVD
+733 QGFTKVD
-743 SPSSSGITTYPLK
+743 APSTGITTYPLN

>member
-1 MVSSQ
+1 MVSFY
-6 NFSVTP
+6 NFSVAP

-26 LCLAIPLWAASTGL
+26 LCLAVPLWAASTGL

-65 TDQNFVLDPR
+65 TNQNFVLDPR

-83 SNKALSRDEIYQL
+83 SNKPLSRDEIYQL

-122 AKQSG
+122 AKQTG
-127 VAVDLQGNSVGE
+127 VAVDLRGESVGE

-154 EVLGVIRPLMPQSA
+154 EVLGVIRPLMPPSA

-198 DSNVNDSLQVI
+198 DSNVNDGLQVI

-230 GSGQAQGGNNQ
+230 GSGQAQGANNQ
-241 LKVIADTSS
+241 LKVIADTAS

-319 SASLNG
+319 SASLNDAATTGSTLNTG
-325 ASGTVSTLN
+325 ASGSIGN
-334 SGANASVGNGASNNT
+334 NGAS
-349 SGNSGAAAL
+349 
-358 STSSSGGTSTGIGG
+358 SSGTAVSSNNSAGGSGVGIGG

-449 VGASAVSLAAA
+449 VGASATSLAAA
-460 ALSGGAGISAA
+460 ALSGAAGGGAISAA
-471 AGSIAGALIG
+471 ASSIVGALVG
-481 IGDSKKDSQG
+481 IGSSSKDSKG
-491 NTQFYGAILQALDS
+491 NAQFYGAILQALDS

-568 IGDNGTVRLEV
+568 IGENGTVRLEV
-579 SQEVSSVVPGSAG
+579 SQEVSSVVPGSTG

-621 MRDNTTTRQ
+621 MRDNSTTRQ
-630 QKVPGLGNMPLFGR
+630 QKVPGLGNVPFIGR

-650 DSNQKSN
+650 DNSQKSN

-710 NINADYELMPLNPL
+710 NVSADYELMPLNPL
-724 VPKRDQTPK
+724 IPKRDQKPK
-733 TTSQGFTKVD
+733 STSQGFTKVD
-743 SPSSSGITTYPLK
+743 SPSSGITTYPLN

>member
-1 MVSSQ
+1 MTMVSLHK
-6 NFSVTP
+6 FSVTP
-12 LHHILQRLMRLCRP
+12 LRHSLRLLMRVCRP
-26 LCLAIPLWAASTGL
+26 LCLALPLWVASVGFA
-40 VSAESWKVNLQ
+40 SAESWKVNLQ

-75 INGNVTVI
+75 ISGNVTVI

-127 VAVDLQGNSVGE
+127 VAVDLRGESVGE

-154 EVLGVIRPLMPQSA
+154 EVLGVIRPLMPPSA
-168 HAAAVPGVNALVLSD
+168 HAAAMPGVNALVLSD

-198 DSNVNDSLQVI
+198 DSNVNDSLRVI

-217 RMMELISALVASA
+217 RMMDLISALVASA
-230 GSGQAQGGNNQ
+230 GGAQASGNNQ
-241 LKVIADTSS
+241 LKVIADASS

-266 EMVNQLDTT
+266 EMVNQLDTM

-297 EMLRG
+297 QMLRG
-302 LLASQ
+302 LLANQ
-307 SINSSGATSTLE
+307 SINSTGANSTLE
-319 SASLNG
+319 SASLTDASSTGATLDNDASDAG
-325 ASGTVSTLN
+325 GGNSVIAPASG
-334 SGANASVGNGASNNT
+334 SGSA
-349 SGNSGAAAL
+349 
-358 STSSSGGTSTGIGG
+358 STGVGG

-379 DETQNAVIVNAAP
+379 DETQNAVIVNASP
-392 ELMFEIEDAVNQ
+392 ELMFEIEEAVNQ
-404 LDSRRAQV
+404 LDNRRAQV

-417 IVEVSGDDATQLGV
+417 IVEISGDDATQLGV

-449 VGASAVSLAAA
+449 VGASAASLAAA
-460 ALSGGAGISAA
+460 ALGGGVGISAA
-471 AGSIAGALIG
+471 ASSIAGALVG
-481 IGDSKKDSQG
+481 IGDSRKDSNG
-491 NTQFYGAILQALDS
+491 NTEFYGAILQALDS

-539 YTTGSDSST
+539 FTTSGNSST

-579 SQEVSSVVPGSAG
+579 SQEVSSVVPSSIG

-621 MRDNTTTRQ
+621 MRDNTTTSQ
-630 QKVPGLGNMPLFGR
+630 QKVPGLGNVPLIGR

-650 DSNQKSN
+650 DNTQKSN

-710 NINADYELMPLNPL
+710 EVSADYELMPLNPL
-724 VPKRDQTPK
+724 IPKRDQTSRTTPK
-733 TTSQGFTKVD
+733 GFTKVD
-743 SPSSSGITTYPLK
+743 SPSSGMTTYPLN

>member
-1 MVSSQ
+1 MNMVSSR

-12 LHHILQRLMRLCRP
+12 LHHVLQRLMRLCRP
-26 LCLAIPLWAASTGL
+26 LCIAVPLWAAGTGL
-40 VSAESWKVNLQ
+40 ASAESWKVNLQ

-101 QVNGIAAIDS
+101 QVNGVAAIDS

-127 VAVDLQGNSVGE
+127 VAVDLRGNSVGE
-139 ALATRVIYLTNTQAA
+139 TLATRVIYLTNTQAA

-198 DSNVNDSLQVI
+198 DSNVNDSLHVI

-217 RMMELISALVASA
+217 RMMDLISSLVMTT
-230 GSGQAQGGNNQ
+230 GGGQAQGSSNQ
-241 LKVIADTSS
+241 LKVIADASS

-275 PTRRLSGLRV
+275 PSRRLSGLRV
-285 FRLKYASAGHIA
+285 FRLKYASASHIA

-302 LLASQ
+302 LLANQ
-307 SINSSGATSTLE
+307 SINSAGVASSLE
-319 SASLNG
+319 SASLNDTPSTG
-325 ASGTVSTLN
+325 AALTDETG
-334 SGANASVGNGASNNT
+334 GINT
-349 SGNSGAAAL
+349 SAASSIAA
-358 STSSSGGTSTGIGG
+358 SPSSSGGSGSDVGG

-404 LDSRRAQV
+404 LDNRRAQV

-449 VGASAVSLAAA
+449 VGASAASLAAA
-460 ALSGGAGISAA
+460 ALSGGGAASISAA

-481 IGDSKKDSQG
+481 IGDSSKDSRG

-539 YTTGSDSST
+539 FTTSGNNSN

-579 SQEVSSVVPGSAG
+579 SQEVSSVVPGSTG

-630 QKVPGLGNMPLFGR
+630 QKVPGLGNVPVIGR

-650 DSNQKSN
+650 DSTQKSN

-672 VASVTERKYNQ
+672 VASVTERKFNQ

-710 NINADYELMPLNPL
+710 DVSADYELMPLNPL
-724 VPKRDQTPK
+724 VPKRDQTPR
-733 TTSQGFTKVD
+733 TAPQGFTKVD
-743 SPSSSGITTYPLK
+743 APSTGITTYPLN

>member
-1 MVSSQ
+1 MVSLDK
-6 NFSVTP
+6 FSMTS
-12 LHHILQRLMRLCRP
+12 LRLSIQRLLRLCRP
-26 LCLAIPLWAASTGL
+26 LYLALPLWAASCGL
-40 VSAESWKVNLQ
+40 ASAESWKVNLQ

-83 SNKALSRDEIYQL
+83 SNRALSRDEIYQL

-111 GTTIKLVPDNV
+111 GTTVKLVPDNV

-127 VAVDLQGNSVGE
+127 VAVDLRGDSVGE
-139 ALATRVIYLTNTQAA
+139 SLATRVIYLTNTQAA
-154 EVLGVIRPLMPQSA
+154 EILGVIRPLMPQSA

-209 PLRHVDAE
+209 PLRHVDSE
-217 RMMELISALVASA
+217 RMMDLISALVST
-230 GSGQAQGGNNQ
+230 GGGQAAGGDQ
-241 LKVIADTSS
+241 LKVIADSAS

-275 PTRRLSGLRV
+275 PSRRLSGLRV
-285 FRLKYASAGHIA
+285 FRLKYASAAHIA
-297 EMLRG
+297 DMLRG
-302 LLASQ
+302 LLANQ
-307 SINSSGATSTLE
+307 SLNSSGATSTLE
-319 SASLNG
+319 SASLTGASSTGATLNG
-325 ASGTVSTLN
+325 AANELINTAANNASTPSTTSGTTG
-334 SGANASVGNGASNNT
+334 GAND
-349 SGNSGAAAL
+349 
-358 STSSSGGTSTGIGG
+358 STTG

-392 ELMFEIEDAVNQ
+392 ELMFEIEEAVNQ
-404 LDSRRAQV
+404 LDNRRAQV

-437 ANSGYG
+437 ANSGLG

-449 VGASAVSLAAA
+449 VGASATSLAAA
-460 ALSGGAGISAA
+460 ALAGGGAAGAAGLSAA
-471 AGSIAGALIG
+471 ANSIVGALIG
-481 IGDSKKDSQG
+481 IGDSRKDSQG
-491 NTQFYGAILQALDS
+491 NTEFYGAILQALDS

-539 YTTGSDSST
+539 FTTSGNDSN
-548 NPFQTID
+548 NPFQTIE

-568 IGDNGTVRLEV
+568 IGENGTVRLEV
-579 SQEVSSVVPGSAG
+579 SQEVSSVVPGSVG
-592 NASGLITNK
+592 NSSGIITNK

-621 MRDNTTTRQ
+621 MRDNSTTRQ
-630 QKVPGLGNMPLFGR
+630 QKVPGLGNVPVIGR

-650 DSNQKSN
+650 DSTQKSN

-672 VASVTERKYNQ
+672 VASVTERKFNQ

-700 PLSGTEGWNG
+700 PLSGTKGWNG
-710 NINADYELMPLNPL
+710 DVSKDFELMPLNPL
-724 VPKRDQTPK
+724 IPKRDQTPK
-733 TTSQGFTKVD
+733 QVTPPSGFTRVD
-743 SPSSSGITTYPLK
+743 SPNAGITTYPISQ
-756 R
+756 

>member
-1 MVSSQ
+1 MVSFH

-12 LHHILQRLMRLCRP
+12 LHHVLQRLMRLCRP
-26 LCLAIPLWAASTGL
+26 LCLAVPLWAASIGL
-40 VSAESWKVNLQ
+40 ASAESWKVNLQ

-101 QVNGIAAIDS
+101 QVNGVAAIES
-111 GTTIKLVPDNV
+111 GTTIKLVPDNI

-127 VAVDLQGNSVGE
+127 VAVDLRGDSVGE

-198 DSNVNDSLQVI
+198 DSNVNDSLRVI

-217 RMMELISALVASA
+217 RMMDLISSLVASA
-230 GSGQAQGGNNQ
+230 AGGQAQGGNQ
-241 LKVIADTSS
+241 LKVIADTAS

-302 LLASQ
+302 LLANQ
-307 SINSSGATSTLE
+307 SINSKGATSSLE
-319 SASLNG
+319 SASLNDASSTG
-325 ASGTVSTLN
+325 AALANDASTLN
-334 SGANASVGNGASNNT
+334 SNATT
-349 SGNSGAAAL
+349 SATS
-358 STSSSGGTSTGIGG
+358 STSANSTGTGVGG

-392 ELMFEIEDAVNQ
+392 ELMFEIEEAVNQ
-404 LDSRRAQV
+404 LDNRRAQV

-443 VVNFNN
+443 VINFNN
-449 VGASAVSLAAA
+449 VGASAASLAAA
-460 ALSGGAGISAA
+460 ALSGGGTAGISAA

-481 IGDSKKDSQG
+481 IGDSSKDSQG

-539 YTTGSDSST
+539 FTTSGNNSN

-579 SQEVSSVVPGSAG
+579 SQEVSSVVPGSTG

-630 QKVPGLGNMPLFGR
+630 QKVPGLGNVPLIGR

-650 DSNQKSN
+650 DTTQKSN

-672 VASVTERKYNQ
+672 VASVTERKFNQ

-700 PLSGTEGWNG
+700 PLSGTEGWDG
-710 NINADYELMPLNPL
+710 KVSADYELMPLNPL
-724 VPKRDQTPK
+724 IPKRDQTPK
-733 TTSQGFTKVD
+733 AAPQGFTKVD
-743 SPSSSGITTYPLK
+743 SPSSGITTYPLN